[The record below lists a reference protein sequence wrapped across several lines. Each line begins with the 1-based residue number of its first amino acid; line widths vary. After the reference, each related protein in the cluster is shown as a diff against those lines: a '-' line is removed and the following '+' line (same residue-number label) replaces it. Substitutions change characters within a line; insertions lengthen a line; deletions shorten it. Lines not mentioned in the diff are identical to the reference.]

1 MKKTIYCIFYLVVLM
16 ITTGCYNTHMVTSYE
31 DHQKEIKKVQV
42 ELLNMG
48 YELSGK
54 ETRVDNNMHVTAVSY
69 SSQAGY
75 GSAMQND
82 YITTDKYTFSD
93 TNGNV
98 MSYSVSYNLD
108 ESDDSVKILYVTN
121 VNVSQCETSNPKH
134 YSIICDSHSRIWD
147 IEDTPKNTKVRINDS
162 NASWALGFLI
172 GSISFTAFVIGY
184 IYLDSDL

>member
-1 MKKTIYCIFYLVVLM
+1 MKKTSYCIFFLVILM
-16 ITTGCYNTHMVTSYE
+16 TTTGCYNTHMVTSYE
-31 DHQKEIKKVQV
+31 DHQNEIKKVQV

-54 ETRVDNNMHVTAVSY
+54 ETRVDNNVHVTAVSY
-69 SSQAGY
+69 SSQTGY

-82 YITTDKYTFSD
+82 YVTTDKYTFSD

-98 MSYSVSYNLD
+98 MSYSVSYNLN

-134 YSIICDSHSRIWD
+134 YSTICDSHSHIWD
-147 IEDTPKNTKVRINDS
+147 IEDTPKNTKVRI
-162 NASWALGFLI
+162 
-172 GSISFTAFVIGY
+172 
-184 IYLDSDL
+184 LDSLATWTLGYMIGLSASMGLLVGLAFLLDSY

>member
-1 MKKTIYCIFYLVVLM
+1 MT
-16 ITTGCYNTHMVTSYE
+16 TTGCYNTHMVTSYE
-31 DHQKEIKKVQV
+31 DHQNEIKKVQV

-54 ETRVDNNMHVTAVSY
+54 ETRVDNNVHVTAVSY
-69 SSQAGY
+69 SSQTGY

-82 YITTDKYTFSD
+82 YVTTDRYTFSD

-98 MSYSVSYNLD
+98 MSYSVSYNLN

-134 YSIICDSHSRIWD
+134 YSTICDSHSHIWD
-147 IEDTPKNTKVRINDS
+147 IEDTPKNTKVRI
-162 NASWALGFLI
+162 
-172 GSISFTAFVIGY
+172 
-184 IYLDSDL
+184 LDSLATWTLGYMIGLSASMGLLVGLAFLLDSY